1 MRVTCAPD
9 SFKESISAVD
19 AADAMALGI
28 RQFSPQIS
36 IDCCPVGDGGDG
48 TLESLLASI
57 QGQLVPAEVV
67 NQNGIVI
74 ESEIG
79 VFDNGSLAFVESAKA
94 IGIAFVAF
102 TVFIYALIGWLSRT
116 AQADAYYVA
125 GRQVPT
131 VFNGMATAAD
141 WMSGASFVA
150 MAGGIY
156 FKG

>member
-1 MRVTCAPD
+1 MKSSNFIDNLPRVYGIYTGG
-9 SFKESISAVD
+9 FIGFIVL
-19 AADAMALGI
+19 MAI
-28 RQFSPQIS
+28 
-36 IDCCPVGDGGDG
+36 
-48 TLESLLASI
+48 
-57 QGQLVPAEVV
+57 AE
-67 NQNGIVI
+67 QMGMT
-74 ESEIG
+74 
-79 VFDNGSLAFVESAKA
+79 AKA

-156 FKG
+156 VKGYGYMALLVGWTGGYVLVASLLDHT